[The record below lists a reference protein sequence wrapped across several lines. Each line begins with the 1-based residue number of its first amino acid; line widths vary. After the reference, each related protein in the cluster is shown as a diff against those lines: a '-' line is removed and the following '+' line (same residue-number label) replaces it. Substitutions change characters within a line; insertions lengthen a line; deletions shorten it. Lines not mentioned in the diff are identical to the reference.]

1 MFSAAHPPAGFA
13 DEACHRASW
22 QSKHAH
28 KVQLRYYK
36 AEQRQWTQKD
46 SSQLRAV
53 TGHWEEERFIPVL
66 KQNELKIGLENCFD
80 DKSKESFKDIMKSY
94 TRDQRA
100 DFKETSIGQNWS
112 NLRIKRI
119 MEVID
124 YDKLNFLIPLV
135 YSETVREHER
145 KVFFVDE
152 WQLIIINVEER
163 ENYKLILQ
171 PTV

>member
-1 MFSAAHPPAGFA
+1 
-13 DEACHRASW
+13 
-22 QSKHAH
+22 
-28 KVQLRYYK
+28 
-36 AEQRQWTQKD
+36 
-46 SSQLRAV
+46 
-53 TGHWEEERFIPVL
+53 
-66 KQNELKIGLENCFD
+66 
-80 DKSKESFKDIMKSY
+80 MKSY

-152 WQLIIINVEER
+152 CQLTIINVEER